1 MEIVSTMLVVLD
13 LEESRQFYINIL
25 GLKIKS
31 EHSNRICFSVGNHE
45 IVMFQGEGRA
55 IKSKHASDAN
65 STLIFYTNNLDK
77 KITKFKSN
85 GVEFVHE
92 TPINKDW
99 GRYAAFKDPSGI
111 VHEIFEPST

>member
-1 MEIVSTMLVVLD
+1 MEIVSTMLIVLD
-13 LEESRQFYINIL
+13 LEDSKQFYLNIL

-31 EHSNRICFSVGNHE
+31 EHSDRIYFSVGNHE
-45 IVMFQGEGRA
+45 IVMFQGEGPA
-55 IKSKHASDAN
+55 INSKHASDAN
-65 STLIFYTNNLDK
+65 STLIFSTNNLDEM
-77 KITKFKSN
+77 ITKFKSN

-92 TPINKDW
+92 TPISKGW